1 MPPNKPVLAAN
12 IIFYQKLTGVKQKD
26 LERTLGISRPTYR
39 RKVYT
44 NTLTVADLKILSR
57 VLHTDINNLLKGV

>member
-12 IIFYQKLTGVKQKD
+12 IIFYQKLLGIKQKD
-26 LERTLGISRPTYR
+26 LERALGISRPTYR

-44 NTLTVADLKILSR
+44 NNLTVADLKLLSR